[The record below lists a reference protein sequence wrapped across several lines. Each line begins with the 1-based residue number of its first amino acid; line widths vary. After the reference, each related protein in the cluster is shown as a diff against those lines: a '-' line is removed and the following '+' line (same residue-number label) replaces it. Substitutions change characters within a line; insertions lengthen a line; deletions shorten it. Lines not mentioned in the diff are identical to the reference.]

1 MRIKAFTAKTMQEA
15 MQEAKVELGAEAVIL
30 HTRHVKKGGFLG
42 FFQTDMV
49 EVMAAV
55 EEQQDPRPRDTNL
68 KAAPAAGS
76 LPAPEEQKKY
86 IPRQFSVN
94 AYQEQQKKNDVS
106 QMPKEEHFVEFQQEL
121 EGVKQILEQVI
132 GEDLQ
137 NKEKSTSLLD
147 DLLEKDFD
155 PQVAKEIAASI
166 DAEIIKQ
173 DLHSDVNIDVL
184 AAYFAKALPAAQGI
198 ELDDSKPKIAA
209 LIGTTGVGKTTT
221 LAKIAA
227 NFVLEKNC
235 RLALITADTYRISAV
250 EQLKTYSDIIGVPL
264 EIVYSPDE
272 LKQAIQKHSD
282 KQLILIDTAGRS
294 QHNDQQLAE
303 LTDLLAVS
311 DQIEKHLVIS
321 STTKYKDAVDIVQK
335 FSLCSPNRLLFTK
348 VDETN
353 AIGTLISILHKF
365 PIKLSYL
372 TNGQSVPDD
381 IIVASARNL
390 AEWTLRE

>member
-1 MRIKAFTAKTMQEA
+1 MKIKAFTAKSMQEA
-15 MQEAKVELGAEAVIL
+15 MQEAKLELGAEAVIL

-42 FFQTDMV
+42 FFRKDMV

-55 EEQQDPRPRDTNL
+55 EEQQDPKPRNPNSQAALTANRPQM
-68 KAAPAAGS
+68 
-76 LPAPEEQKKY
+76 PEEPKKY
-86 IPRQFSVN
+86 VSHQRSAN
-94 AYQEQQKKNDVS
+94 AYQAQQRKQVDS
-106 QMPKEEHFVEFQQEL
+106 QLPKEEQFVEFQQEL

-137 NKEKSTSLLD
+137 NKVKSVPLLD
-147 DLLEKDFD
+147 HLLEKDFD
-155 PQVAKEIAASI
+155 LQVAKKIVASI
-166 DAEIIKQ
+166 DDEAVKNAAQSEGAV
-173 DLHSDVNIDVL
+173 DAL
-184 AAYFAKALPAAQGI
+184 AAYFSEVLIPAKGI
-198 ELDDSKPKIAA
+198 ELRDSGPKIVA
-209 LIGTTGVGKTTT
+209 LIGATGVGKTTT

-235 RLALITADTYRISAV
+235 KLALITADTYRISAV

-264 EIVYSPDE
+264 EIVYSPKE
-272 LKQAIQKHSD
+272 LKEAIQKHWD

-294 QHNDQQLAE
+294 QHNEEQLAE
-303 LTDLLAVS
+303 LVDMLAVS

-335 FSLCSPNRLLFTK
+335 FSLCSPDRLLFTK

-353 AIGTLISILHKF
+353 AIGTLISVLHKF
-365 PIKLSYL
+365 PITLSYL

-381 IIVASARNL
+381 IVVTSARNL